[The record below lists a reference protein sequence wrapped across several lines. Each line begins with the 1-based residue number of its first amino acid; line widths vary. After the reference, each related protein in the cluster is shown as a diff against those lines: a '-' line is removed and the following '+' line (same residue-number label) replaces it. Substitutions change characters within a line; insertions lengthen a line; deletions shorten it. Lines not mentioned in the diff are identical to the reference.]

1 MIEIAI
7 TPRSFRKEPGAHHD
21 LLTTRAVEVRFPDNE
36 RPMTAA
42 EMMSFVEGCAGLI
55 VGTDEVTDAV
65 LRAGPLRAVVKF
77 GSGLDNIDLAAAR
90 ERGVAVDSTPG
101 ANARSVAELTIAL
114 MLALARHVV
123 VHDRGVRKGEWSR
136 RMGVELEGKTL
147 GLVGCGAI
155 GNEVLRIARGL
166 GMDALVHDPHAEVDA
181 PNVPL
186 DKLLSMCD
194 VVSLHLPLIDETRGV
209 LDAKRLRTIKEGA
222 LLINTARGGL
232 VDEDALAEALRE
244 GRLGGAAF
252 DSFASEPP
260 TGSPL
265 LGLDTFIASPH
276 AGASTSE
283 ATERAGVRAVTR
295 LFELLEEDHR

>member
-1 MIEIAI
+1 VIEIAI
-7 TPRSFRKEPGAHHD
+7 TPRSFRKAPGAHHD
-21 LLTTRAVEVRFPDNE
+21 LLTTSDVEVRFPDNE
-36 RPMTAA
+36 RPMNAT
-42 EMMSFVEGCAGLI
+42 EMASFVEGCAGLI

-65 LRAGPLRAVVKF
+65 LGAGPLRAVVKF

-90 ERGVAVDSTPG
+90 EREVAVDSTPG

-123 VHDRGVRKGEWSR
+123 LHDRGVRAGEWSR
-136 RMGVELEGKTL
+136 RTGIELEGKTL

-155 GNEVLRIARGL
+155 GNEVLRMARGL
-166 GMDALVHDPHAEVDA
+166 GMDVLVHDPYAEVKA

-186 DKLLSMCD
+186 DNLLSMCD
-194 VVSLHLPLIDETRGV
+194 VVSLHLSLTDETRGV
-209 LDAKRLRTIKEGA
+209 LDADRLRTMKKGA

-232 VDEDALAEALRE
+232 VDEGALAETLRE

-265 LGLDTFIASPH
+265 LGLDSFIASPH
-276 AGASTSE
+276 AGASTLE
-283 ATERAGVRAVTR
+283 AAERAGVRAVSR
-295 LFELLEEDHR
+295 LLELLEEER